1 MSANQTSTPVKK
13 GDACPFIL
21 SDNEPK
27 ETLIS
32 ENDSKNATCPFDK
45 AKEDAKDMMHQNGEL
60 KTEYEVK
67 INSLNRLLPETQQK
81 KGQEFL
87 SDPQLAFAMKEGTK
101 VVHTAAEDSIFTKRF
116 LSGAITKDE
125 YGRYINSLYFVYK
138 TMERLL
144 TQYKDH
150 PTIQMVYFPYE
161 LNREKALL
169 KDIEYYYG
177 KDRVAELTSDSNI
190 TPAVQSYI
198 KTLQDAADKNPSL
211 LIAHSYSRYLGDL
224 SGGQILAKRL
234 KKYVLKID
242 VTDAAWDSYHG
253 LEFYN
258 FDHIANNNEFKNLYR
273 QRLDGAR
280 VTQYTKDLIIAE
292 AIYSFEL
299 NIALF
304 DEIQA
309 LSEAKKLHATLNDN
323 DTYTVASERSV
334 SKYAPSADWFVG
346 FATGALTLAV
356 GLSVYNRISER
367 L

>member
-1 MSANQTSTPVKK
+1 M
-13 GDACPFIL
+13 
-21 SDNEPK
+21 
-27 ETLIS
+27 
-32 ENDSKNATCPFDK
+32 
-45 AKEDAKDMMHQNGEL
+45 
-60 KTEYEVK
+60 
-67 INSLNRLLPETQQK
+67 
-81 KGQEFL
+81 
-87 SDPQLAFAMKEGTK
+87 
-101 VVHTAAEDSIFTKRF
+101 
-116 LSGAITKDE
+116 
-125 YGRYINSLYFVYK
+125 
-138 TMERLL
+138 
-144 TQYKDH
+144 
-150 PTIQMVYFPYE
+150 
-161 LNREKALL
+161 
-169 KDIEYYYG
+169 
-177 KDRVAELTSDSNI
+177 
-190 TPAVQSYI
+190 
-198 KTLQDAADKNPSL
+198 
-211 LIAHSYSRYLGDL
+211 
-224 SGGQILAKRL
+224 AKRL

-280 VTQYTKDLIIAE
+280 VTQYTKGIYLYNLVRVIYILNHFILFQKKKDLIIAE

-309 LSEAKKLHATLNDN
+309 LSEAKKLYPTLNEN
-323 DTYTVASERSV
+323 DTYAIHSERSV